1 MAFVVAAVGSAV
13 GLGNIWKFPYMI
25 SEYGGGVFIV
35 TYLFCIVV
43 IGLPILIAE
52 INLGFMGNANPVDAI
67 TNLAKGR
74 PGGRAWTVIGYSG
87 IVAAFLILSFYMVIC
102 GWVCSYLFNIATLAD
117 EVDPAKVSQAFDEL
131 SSNPGRQFF
140 WHSLMIWATA
150 LIMSGSIR
158 STVETVFELMIP
170 LLGALMLALLIYTFV
185 DGHAVEALDF
195 MFSFDFSLLTGE
207 IFIQAMGQ
215 AFFTLSLGMG
225 VIMVFGS
232 YLPKNSSVA
241 RAACVVAAADTFV
254 ALSAAV
260 IVYSLVLQ
268 QGMSVSNAGP
278 GLVFKTLPIVFA
290 QIPGGA
296 MVGSIF
302 FFILLLAAISSAMS
316 LLEPLICYMSENYN
330 LTRRKVALSVG
341 FIIWLLGI
349 PTIYSFTDNFSPFS
363 ESSTWFE
370 QIDFLSS
377 SILLPVGGILIA
389 LFSSWIIAEGP
400 ARQSLGLSK
409 WIYTVYI
416 WLIRTLAPLAIL
428 FILGNF
434 LFNALTG

>member
-52 INLGFMGNANPVDAI
+52 INLGFLGNANPVNAI
-67 TNLAKGR
+67 ANLAKGR

-102 GWVCSYLFNIATLAD
+102 GWVCSYLFNIATLTEA
-117 EVDPAKVSQAFDEL
+117 EPAMVSQAFDEL

-140 WHSLMIWATA
+140 WHSVMIWVTA
-150 LIMSGSIR
+150 LIMSGGIR
-158 STVETVFELMIP
+158 STVETVFEMMMP

-185 DGHAVEALDF
+185 DGQAVEALDF
-195 MFSFDFSLLTGE
+195 MFSFDISLLTGE

-225 VIMVFGS
+225 AIMVFGS
-232 YLPKNSSVA
+232 YLPKNASVV
-241 RAACVVAAADTFV
+241 RAACVVAAADTLV

-316 LLEPLICYMSENYN
+316 LLEPLICYMSENYK
-330 LTRRKVALSVG
+330 LTRRQISLSVG

-363 ESSTWFE
+363 DSSTWFE

-389 LFSSWIIAEGP
+389 LFSSWVIAEGP

-409 WIYTVYI
+409 GIYTVYI
-416 WLIRTLAPLAIL
+416 WLIRTIAPLAIL

-434 LFNALTG
+434 LINALSS